1 MMWLKFDGF
10 FHFRVQRYDFPLKPA
25 IHIYRD
31 FAWEHNK
38 CGTRFTSDAT
48 LKNLM
53 KFAYRFRLFLIASI
67 FSSAA

>member
-1 MMWLKFDGF
+1 MMWLKFDEF

-38 CGTRFTSDAT
+38 CGTRFISDAT
-48 LKNLM
+48 LHM
-53 KFAYRFRLFLIASI
+53 SYRMIIDSD
-67 FSSAA
+67 SS